1 MQHFTINNRH
11 GLKLAALLSMPD
23 DCHCLVISCH
33 GFRGAKENSG
43 NIFNFGKKLS
53 QIGAGLLAFDFQG
66 SGESQG
72 QYRSI
77 TLTRQAHDLQ
87 DVINYAHQQFKLPII
102 VLGRSF
108 GGSTVL
114 AGASQDSRIVGYIFW
129 STTVFLKETFA
140 GLDPALASQLEQGKT
155 ITITDEGGSYQLDP
169 DLFQDFDNHNMDE
182 YIKAIGHRPVLII
195 HGEADEVVSPQN
207 AKHIAQLLPEAQLHL
222 VKDADHRFTDH
233 IALREDL
240 TIKWLTR
247 YWGKAAK
254 RS

>member
-1 MQHFTINNRH
+1 MQHLTINNRD
-11 GLKLAALLSMPD
+11 GLKLAALLSLPQE
-23 DCHCLVISCH
+23 CHCLVISCH

-43 NIFNFGKKLS
+43 RIFSFGKKLY
-53 QIGAGLLAFDFQG
+53 QIGIGLLAFDFQG
-66 SGESQG
+66 SGESEG
-72 QYRSI
+72 QYSSI

-207 AKHIAQLLPEAQLHL
+207 AKHIAQLLPETRLHL
-222 VKDADHRFTDH
+222 VKDADHRFTEH
-233 IALREDL
+233 TALREDL
-240 TIKWLTR
+240 TIKWLAR
-247 YWGKAAK
+247 YWGKAAE